1 MIEEENGKVLISKQG
16 YEDLQK
22 RLDYLKTVKRQ
33 EISEKI
39 KQAIAFGDL
48 SENAEYDA
56 AKQEQAFIESEIAEL
71 EAVLARTELINEQ
84 LVETDKVNVSC
95 KVTLKNVD
103 TKEKVVYYITGPME
117 ADPDSGKI
125 SWISPVGQ
133 GLMSHKVN
141 DVVEIKIPKGVIH
154 YKIMKIEKGSK

>member
-1 MIEEENGKVLISKQG
+1 MIEEENGKVLISKHG

-22 RLDYLKTVKRQ
+22 RLDFLKTVKRQ
-33 EISEKI
+33 EVSEKI

-71 EAVLARTELINEQ
+71 EAVLARTELIDEK
-84 LVETDKVNVSC
+84 LVETDKVNVGC
-95 KVTLKNVD
+95 KVTLKNID
-103 TKEKVVYYITGPME
+103 TKDKVIYYITGPME
-117 ADPDSGKI
+117 ADPDNDKI
-125 SWISPVGQ
+125 SWTSPVGQ
-133 GLMSHKVN
+133 GLMGHKVN
-141 DVVEIKIPKGVIH
+141 DIAEIKIPKGVIH

>member
-16 YEDLQK
+16 LEDLQK
-22 RLDYLKTVKRQ
+22 RLDFLRTVKRQ

-71 EAVLARTELINEQ
+71 EGVLARTELIDEH
-84 LVETDKVNVSC
+84 LVETDKVNVGC
-95 KVTLKNVD
+95 KVTLKNVE
-103 TKEKVVYYITGPME
+103 TKEKVIYYITGPME
-117 ADPDSGKI
+117 ADPDNNKI
-125 SWISPVGQ
+125 SGSSPVGQ
-133 GLMSHKVN
+133 GLMGHKVN
-141 DVVEIKIPKGVIH
+141 DIVEIKIPRGIVS
-154 YKIMKIEKGSK
+154 YKIMKIEKGDK